1 MLEEY
6 QNSDV
11 LNSTFETSLSKTFLL
26 FQSRKDDSF
35 YHSHEMNNEAASDEV
50 CISMFN

>member
-11 LNSTFETSLSKTFLL
+11 LNSSSFL
-26 FQSRKDDSF
+26 FFFSRSRKDDSF
-35 YHSHEMNNEAASDEV
+35 YHSHEMNNEATSDEV

>member
-26 FQSRKDDSF
+26 LQIQKGWLFVSF
-35 YHSHEMNNEAASDEV
+35 S
-50 CISMFN
+50 